1 VTICPI
7 LIPRHLKAEC
17 GTLALEEEPREDL
30 LREATALV
38 RRGVWGSPT
47 TGGRPGSQIVAGF
60 RRNGALSLFFDES
73 PVYQFNPAGE
83 LRRAYV
89 DGLLYKAD
97 RGRLVQMRRERA
109 ERQTT
114 LVSRPLADEEQ
125 SALLAEA
132 EARISAFFQTLEAN
146 QLSRIGQVPETG
158 DLRAELLAWRDQH
171 PLPPRIAD
179 RPNAAG

>member
-1 VTICPI
+1 M
-7 LIPRHLKAEC
+7 
-17 GTLALEEEPREDL
+17 ALEEEPREDL

-38 RRGVWGSPT
+38 RRGVWN
-47 TGGRPGSQIVAGF
+47 GRITDSAANVEIVAGF

-83 LRRAYV
+83 LRRAHI

-97 RGRLVQMRRERA
+97 RGQLVQMRRERA

-114 LVSRPLADEEQ
+114 LVSRPLTDEEQ
-125 SALLAEA
+125 AALMVEA
-132 EARISAFFQTLEAN
+132 EARISALFQTLDEG
-146 QLSRIGQVPETG
+146 QLSLVGQVPEDG
-158 DLRAELLAWRDQH
+158 DLRAELLAWRDRY
-171 PLPPRIAD
+171 PLPLQIAD